1 MPRRAWISWLSA
13 LTLTALA
20 GCADN
25 PMVLQGRLAE
35 YRRQQDTLTA
45 QNRQLQDRAANMERD
60 NQDLVA
66 QLAQARQQTRVSE
79 DQLAA
84 VREQLRSAT
93 SQLTQAQTE
102 GQQSEQKAQALSAS
116 LHRQGG
122 VSISPNNSYLQTLPV
137 INQPDVYVRR
147 DGDVIRIE
155 LPGNR
160 LFDSGGAQ
168 LRPGAAN
175 LIADAAAELRRN
187 YPDQIIGIE
196 GHTDSD
202 PILGGQYRNNH
213 ELSMA
218 RAMAVYNLL
227 IAGTQLRAEQL
238 FVVGH
243 GSNHPVVSN
252 GYAAGKQ
259 RNRRVELVVYP
270 EKRG

>member
-1 MPRRAWISWLSA
+1 M
-13 LTLTALA
+13 
-20 GCADN
+20 
-25 PMVLQGRLAE
+25 
-35 YRRQQDTLTA
+35 
-45 QNRQLQDRAANMERD
+45 
-60 NQDLVA
+60 
-66 QLAQARQQTRVSE
+66 
-79 DQLAA
+79 
-84 VREQLRSAT
+84 
-93 SQLTQAQTE
+93 TQAQTE
-102 GQQSEQKAQALSAS
+102 GQQSEQKAQALNAS

-122 VSISPNNSYLQTLPV
+122 VWISPNNSYLQTLPV

-147 DGDVIRIE
+147 DGDVIRVE

-175 LIADAAAELRRN
+175 MIIEAANELRRN

-202 PILGGQYRNNH
+202 PIVGGQYRNNH
-213 ELSMA
+213 ELSTA
-218 RAMAVYNLL
+218 RAMTVYNVLTSS
-227 IAGTQLRAEQL
+227 TQMRPEQL

-252 GYAAGKQ
+252 GYTAGKQ
-259 RNRRVELVVYP
+259 RNRRVEMVVYP